1 MHKHF
6 FGRIFKQHKSLLFIW
21 NGLINPSLIQP
32 RGQYIELLRNK
43 GVLYD
48 VFPIF
53 QQKLKQLY
61 SYLMQMGS
69 LTENKGI
76 SSILFIKLIC
86 TNPFFEVSVS
96 NIRVS
101 SSHGNK
107 LENTVNTITI
117 YHKNPQLSSNYSTIA
132 SQLLTVKE
140 SVCKKRQ
147 KTD

>member
-1 MHKHF
+1 
-6 FGRIFKQHKSLLFIW
+6 
-21 NGLINPSLIQP
+21 
-32 RGQYIELLRNK
+32 
-43 GVLYD
+43 
-48 VFPIF
+48 
-53 QQKLKQLY
+53 
-61 SYLMQMGS
+61 MGS

-101 SSHGNK
+101 SSQGNK

-140 SVCKKRQ
+140 SVCKK
-147 KTD
+147 KTINRLNSVILRI

>member
-1 MHKHF
+1 MMYSPF
-6 FGRIFKQHKSLLFIW
+6 FNRK
-21 NGLINPSLIQP
+21 
-32 RGQYIELLRNK
+32 
-43 GVLYD
+43 
-48 VFPIF
+48 
-53 QQKLKQLY
+53 LY

-86 TNPFFEVSVS
+86 TNPFLEVSVS

-140 SVCKKRQ
+140 SVCKKKAKNWLNSVIFLEYNRYFQ
-147 KTD
+147 MSGVKMLRILSTVCLVNIYV